1 MDIVAQVR
9 EMTEPLSRARGL
21 ELLEVTFRRE
31 GRDKVLR
38 LTIERENG
46 ATSVKDCAEL
56 SRALGPALENLVPS
70 HFHLEVTS
78 AGLDRPLRYLPDFR
92 RNLGRLL
99 RINAR
104 NCRPAELLGTLQ
116 KADEQGLLLE
126 LTDGTAKSLPL
137 EDVLSARREVMFPRR
152 SGDHR

>member
-1 MDIVAQVR
+1 MDIVARVR

-46 ATSVKDCAEL
+46 PTSVQDCADL
-56 SRALGPALENLVPS
+56 SRAVGPALESLVPS

-78 AGLDRPLRYLPDFR
+78 AGLDRPLRGLSDFKKNI
-92 RNLGRLL
+92 NLLL
-99 RINAR
+99 RIDAR
-104 NCRPAELLGTLQ
+104 NSRPARLIGTLR
-116 KADEQGLLLE
+116 KADEEE
-126 LTDGTAKSLPL
+126 LMIELADGTTKTLRLA
-137 EDVLSARREVMFPRR
+137 DVLAARREVMFPRQPGGR
-152 SGDHR
+152 K